1 MPNTYE
7 KIATVSVG
15 AAGTSSIDFT
25 SIPGTYTDLTI
36 LCSLRTDNSASSYGE
51 MVYIKLNGSTTN
63 FTLKRLEAY
72 GTTVSASSETDGR
85 FGRANNA
92 AQTASAFSNILLY
105 LPNYAGSTNKPW
117 YSDAVNDTNG
127 STNEMFFHGALW
139 SNTAAITSISLVGSE
154 VGSKFVQYSTATLYG
169 IKKF

>member
-1 MPNTYE
+1 MPNTFI

-15 AAGTSSIDFT
+15 ASGTSSIDFT
-25 SIPGTYTDLTI
+25 SIPGTYTDLKI
-36 LCSLRTDNSASSYGE
+36 LCSLRTDSSASSYGE
-51 MVYIKLNGSTTN
+51 MVYLKFNGSTSN
-63 FTLKRLEAY
+63 FSLKRLEGY
-72 GTTVSASSETDGR
+72 GTTVTGSSETDAR

-92 AQTASAFSNILLY
+92 SQTASAFANIMVY
-105 LPNYAGSTNKPW
+105 IPNYANSTNKPW

-139 SNTAAITSISLVGSE
+139 SNTAAITSISIVGSE

-169 IKKF
+169 IKNS